1 MDPSCLARHHLERIE
16 GKRDQ
21 PVVADCCNQFDQG
34 GLTQLRFRIGIGCIA
49 QAMSEQEFLR
59 YAVAGDVGG
68 VGESG
73 SSPIRIASTA

>member
-1 MDPSCLARHHLERIE
+1 
-16 GKRDQ
+16 
-21 PVVADCCNQFDQG
+21 
-34 GLTQLRFRIGIGCIA
+34 LRFRIGIGCIA